1 MYPVDDPQAVRN
13 PRPDRSYVT
22 SGLSSDGTL
31 SEGSRIFQ
39 WGWNPVGGSQQ
50 FTAALT
56 PNNLVLTVELNTASV
71 GSGILGAVAGLQPQI
86 TQFIT
91 TQINGRSLGDIN
103 NNGGVDFSDAFVYLS
118 WVNGILTNASQI
130 AYIEQVMNPY
140 MLANPVT
147 YAQYMT
153 IV

>member
-50 FTAALT
+50 FTADLT
-56 PNNLVLTVELNTASV
+56 PNNLVLTIQLNPALVAPGITA
-71 GSGILGAVAGLQPQI
+71 AVAGLQPQA

-91 TQINGRSLGDIN
+91 TQINGRSLGDID
-103 NNGGVDFSDAFVYLS
+103 NNGVVNSGDATAYLL
-118 WVNGILTNASQI
+118 WVAGTLTNAVQI
-130 AYIEQVMNPY
+130 TYIEGVMNPY

-153 IV
+153 IT